1 MRRPLLDGS
10 FNGDIA
16 GPEITDSFEI
26 LKQKFLI
33 ANMTIPENTV
43 TTSGLVVKGCAGRF
57 LQARAFAV
65 LQTSL
70 DAMLQIRTLTV
81 RELVVRAFPRPG

>member
-1 MRRPLLDGS
+1 MCRPLLDGS

-16 GPEITDSFEI
+16 GPENTDSFEI

-43 TTSGLVVKGCAGRF
+43 TTSGLVVEGGAGRF

-65 LQTSL
+65 L
-70 DAMLQIRTLTV
+70 
-81 RELVVRAFPRPG
+81 

>member
-1 MRRPLLDGS
+1 MCRPLLDGS

-26 LKQKFLI
+26 LKQKFLV

-43 TTSGLVVKGCAGRF
+43 TTSALVVEGGAGRF

-65 LQTSL
+65 L
-70 DAMLQIRTLTV
+70 
-81 RELVVRAFPRPG
+81 